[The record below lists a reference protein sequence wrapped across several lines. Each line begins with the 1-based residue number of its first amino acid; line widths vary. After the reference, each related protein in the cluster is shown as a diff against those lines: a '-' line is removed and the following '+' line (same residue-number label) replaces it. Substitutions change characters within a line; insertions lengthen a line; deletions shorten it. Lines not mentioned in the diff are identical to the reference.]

1 MRLGGKVAIVAGAG
15 RGVGRATAL
24 LFSQEGAKV
33 ALISRTKENIQETA
47 ALIEKRGGEALPM
60 VADLSQ
66 ARKTKECMDHVAKIF
81 GKIDIL
87 HCNMGGYATI
97 PFEKMDEKSWDE
109 MINLNLKSKFITVKS
124 ALPHLISNGS
134 GSIILT
140 AAIYGHFFHSK
151 NMAHYNASKAGV
163 ISLTKSLA
171 VELSPYKIRVNCV
184 CPGPIS
190 HEIHSS
196 GQERIRTN
204 PKLHRGGLPEDI
216 AFSVLY
222 FASDDSSWVTGATLA
237 VDGGLSVGVKSI
249 RAM

>member
-1 MRLGGKVAIVAGAG
+1 MRLENKVAVIAGAG
-15 RGVGRATAL
+15 KGVGRATAL
-24 LFSQEGAKV
+24 LFAQEGAKV
-33 ALISRTKENIQETA
+33 ALISRTKESIQETA
-47 ALIEKRGGEALPM
+47 ALIEKKGGEALPL

-66 ARKTKECMDHVAKIF
+66 SLKTKECMDHVAKIF

-87 HCNMGGYATI
+87 HCNMGGYATT
-97 PFEKMDEKSWDE
+97 PFEKMDEKNWDD
-109 MINLNLKSKFITVKS
+109 MINLNLKSKFITIKA

-151 NMAHYNASKAGV
+151 NMAHYNASKTGV

-171 VELSPYKIRVNCV
+171 LELSPYKIRVNCV

-190 HEIHSS
+190 HEIHTA
-196 GQERIRTN
+196 GKERIQTN

-222 FASDDSSWVTGATLA
+222 FASHESSWVTGSILA
-237 VDGGLSVGVKSI
+237 VDGGISVGI
-249 RAM
+249 THR